1 MSKDT
6 VYRQDAIDA
15 LGERPMVWTD
25 DDQYALGERSQYD
38 RDRLAIEA
46 LPAALPER
54 KRGKWISDEDG
65 NIYCSVCGRTGVG
78 ESFCE
83 HCGANMKGEEE

>member
-1 MSKDT
+1 MDDLIR
-6 VYRQDAIDA
+6 RQAAIEAIKCAIWDKQIAKDAIDA
-15 LGERPMVWTD
+15 VCNIPST
-25 DDQYALGERSQYD
+25 Q
-38 RDRLAIEA
+38 
-46 LPAALPER
+46 PER
-54 KRGKWISDEDG
+54 KKGKWISDEDG